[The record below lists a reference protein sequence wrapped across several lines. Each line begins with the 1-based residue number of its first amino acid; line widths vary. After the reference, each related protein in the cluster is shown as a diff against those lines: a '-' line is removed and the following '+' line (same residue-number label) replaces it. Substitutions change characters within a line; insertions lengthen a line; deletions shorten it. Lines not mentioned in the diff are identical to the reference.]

1 MLDSGVPNRGSQR
14 RRRVA
19 CSFSRSVDFSF
30 ADADADRGGVDEMA
44 TAMQRTLE
52 APTQTFRVALVGNPN
67 TGKSTLFNALAG
79 LNVRTGNYAG
89 VTIEKKVGRCN
100 LGSRSIDLIDL
111 PGTYSLAPRS
121 PDELVA
127 VEVLTDDLEN
137 EPPVEMIVCV
147 VNATQLQRNLF
158 LVSQLLELG
167 KPTIIA
173 LNMIDSVHSRGIT
186 IDVDKLSQQLGVDVI
201 PTSASKRHG
210 IAELKA
216 AIEKHLLLGHE
227 SIERERTLPAAFYQI
242 CGEFRE
248 ALLAGAC
255 ITSPATSSAS
265 PSDAPQTAV
274 SAHSSV
280 LPDDYLIQRMLLDR
294 GGEAERRTIRRLG
307 GGVSPALV
315 AARKQLASVIG
326 DPVDMECNAR
336 YAWAKEKLGGVIG
349 QTGRALSKVTDRLD
363 AVLTHRV
370 GGLLGFVLVMLIIFQ
385 SIYAFSSI
393 PMDLIDAGTGL
404 VSEIVASWMGPGMLR
419 SLLTDGVIAGVG
431 GVLIFLPQIAL
442 LFFFLAILED
452 CGYMARAAFLVDRVM
467 GWFGLSGKSFLPM
480 MSSFACAVPGVMAT
494 RVIENRRDRL
504 ATIMVAPLMSCSAR
518 LPVYLLLIGAFV
530 PATAFLGGWL
540 SMPAIVLMAMYMVGV
555 VTAIPVAWILKH
567 TLLRGEVAPFVMELP
582 EYKIPAPRVV
592 LSRVWEASLAFV
604 IRAGTLIFAASIV
617 IWFAGYWP
625 GNHTRQ
631 YELEA
636 RLESIAEDAP
646 EAAQREAAQLEVAL
660 QAESARLL
668 EGSALGRVG
677 HAIEP
682 AVRPLGW
689 DWKIGVGAIASFP
702 AREVIIA
709 TLGTIY
715 SLGGDADE
723 EGLAGAM
730 RASTHSDG
738 SPVYTIPVA
747 LSIMVFFALC
757 AQCVSTLL
765 VIRRETNSW
774 FWPFLSFTYMTV
786 LAYVGALV
794 TYQVGTRFF

>member
-1 MLDSGVPNRGSQR
+1 
-14 RRRVA
+14 
-19 CSFSRSVDFSF
+19 
-30 ADADADRGGVDEMA
+30 MA
-44 TAMQRTLE
+44 TASE
-52 APTQTFRVALVGNPN
+52 EFKKPAPSSVLSNSRVALVGNPN

-100 LGSRSIDLIDL
+100 LGSRTIDLVDL

-137 EPPVEMIVCV
+137 EPPVELIVCV
-147 VNATQLQRNLF
+147 VNASQLQRNLF

-173 LNMIDSVHSRGIT
+173 LNMIDAIESRGIT
-186 IDVDKLSQQLGVDVI
+186 IDVDKLSQQLGIEVI
-201 PTSASKRHG
+201 ATSASKRRG
-210 IAELKA
+210 ILELKA
-216 AIEKHLLLGHE
+216 AMERQLASDHL
-227 SIERERTLPAAFYQI
+227 SVDRERTLPASFYQV
-242 CGEFRE
+242 CDEFRE
-248 ALLAGAC
+248 ALIANAC
-255 ITSPATSSAS
+255 TGDSEDV
-265 PSDAPQTAV
+265 DAA
-274 SAHSSV
+274 

-294 GGEAERRTIRRLG
+294 GGESEKRVIHRLG
-307 GGVSPALV
+307 GGVLPALSV
-315 AARKQLASVIG
+315 ARQKLATQVG
-326 DPVDMECNAR
+326 DAIDMECNAR
-336 YAWAKEKLGGVIG
+336 YAWAKQKLTGVIG
-349 QTGRALSKVTDRLD
+349 ESGRASSQITDRLD

-370 GGLLGFVLVMLIIFQ
+370 GGLICFVLVMFLIFQ
-385 SIYAFSSI
+385 SIYAI
-393 PMDLIDAGTGL
+393 AGWPMDAIDSATGW
-404 VSEIVASWMGPGMLR
+404 VTDGVTSVMAPGMLR
-419 SLLTDGVIAGVG
+419 SLITDGVIAGVG

-442 LFFFLAILED
+442 LFFFLALLED

-467 GWFGLSGKSFLPM
+467 TLFGLSGKSFLPM

-530 PATAFLGGWL
+530 PTTAYLGGWL
-540 SMPAIVLMAMYMVGV
+540 SLPAIVLMSMYMVGV
-555 VTAIPVAWILKH
+555 VTAIPVAWILKK
-567 TLLRGEVAPFVMELP
+567 TLLRGEVAPFVLELP
-582 EYKIPAPRVV
+582 EYKVPAIRVV
-592 LSRVWEASLAFV
+592 FSRVWEASLAFV
-604 IRAGTLIFAASIV
+604 VRAGTLIFAASIV

-625 GNHTRQ
+625 GDHTHQ
-631 YELEA
+631 YELETQ
-636 RLESIAEDAP
+636 LESVDADTANAET
-646 EAAQREAAQLEVAL
+646 L
-660 QAESARLL
+660 QSDLQVESARLL
-668 EGSALGRVG
+668 EGSLLGRVG

-730 RASTHSDG
+730 RASKHPDG
-738 SPVYTIPVA
+738 SSVYTLPVA

-774 FWPFLSFTYMTV
+774 FWPILSFSYMTI
-786 LAYVGALV
+786 LAYLGALV
-794 TYQVGTRFF
+794 TYQVGSRL

>member
-1 MLDSGVPNRGSQR
+1 MAIGSDQ
-14 RRRVA
+14 VGNA
-19 CSFSRSVDFSF
+19 AVT
-30 ADADADRGGVDEMA
+30 
-44 TAMQRTLE
+44 TA
-52 APTQTFRVALVGNPN
+52 RVALVGNPN

-89 VTIEKKVGRCN
+89 VTIEKKIGRCSVGTRTIE
-100 LGSRSIDLIDL
+100 LVDL
-111 PGTYSLAPRS
+111 PGTYSMAPRS

-137 EPPVEMIVCV
+137 EPPVEVIVCV
-147 VNATQLQRNLF
+147 VNAAQLQRNLF

-167 KPTIIA
+167 KPTVIA
-173 LNMIDSVHSRGIT
+173 LNMYDAIDSRGIT
-186 IDVDKLSQQLGVDVI
+186 IDVDRLSAQLGIDVI
-201 PTSASKRHG
+201 PTSASKRRG
-210 IAELKA
+210 IAELKQ
-216 AIEKHLLLGHE
+216 AIEKHLVDPGPAPA
-227 SIERERTLPAAFYQI
+227 RERTLPESFYDV
-242 CGEFRE
+242 CGDFRE
-248 ALLAGAC
+248 SLLSGAC
-255 ITSPATSSAS
+255 TTGPSATAE
-265 PSDAPQTAV
+265 TA
-274 SAHSSV
+274 

-294 GGEAERRTIRRLG
+294 GGESERRVIRRLG
-307 GGVSPALV
+307 GGVLPPLM
-315 AARKQLASVIG
+315 AARQKLATAVG
-326 DPVDMECNAR
+326 DPIDMECNAR
-336 YAWAKEKLGGVIG
+336 YAWAKTKLDGVIG
-349 QTGRALSKVTDRLD
+349 QTGRASSEITDRLD
-363 AVLTHRV
+363 SVLTHRI
-370 GGLLGFVLVMLIIFQ
+370 GGLVCFVLVMLLIFQ

-393 PMDLIDAGTGL
+393 PMDMIDGATGF
-404 VSEIVASWMGPGMLR
+404 VSDSVSSMMAPGMLR

-442 LFFFLAILED
+442 LFFFLAVLED

-467 GWFGLSGKSFLPM
+467 TLFGLSGKSFLPM

-494 RVIENRRDRL
+494 RVIENRRDRF

-530 PATAFLGGWL
+530 PATKFLGGWL

-555 VTAIPVAWILKH
+555 LTAIPVAWILKK
-567 TLLRGEVAPFVMELP
+567 TILRGEVAPFVMELP
-582 EYKIPAPRVV
+582 EYKVPAIRVV

-604 IRAGTLIFAASIV
+604 VRAGTLIFAASIV

-625 GNHTRQ
+625 GDHTRQ
-631 YELEA
+631 YELETQ
-636 RLESIAEDAP
+636 LETIAEDSP
-646 EAAQREAAQLEVAL
+646 EAELIQLAL
-660 QAESARLL
+660 QTESADLL

-730 RASTHSDG
+730 RASTHPDG

-774 FWPFLSFTYMTV
+774 SWPILSFTYMTV

-794 TYQVGTRFF
+794 TYQVGSRFF